1 MTLEVRRTLTR
12 VEEFATAGTPGTP
25 RGPPPLDAKEAPVI
39 NTRGRPV
46 VAIRPPRVLG
56 TPKATGNLS
65 SGRPVSPA
73 LGTGKNGGW
82 RAQTVDAYPG
92 SARRKSGRAPTR
104 ACGARGAGSPWQDGR
119 QRRTQFSVWS
129 DCRRGNRAGPGTS
142 ISLRRYP
149 PASFA
154 GECGGVAPRDVRE
167 AGAPLL
173 PRVPPAERC

>member
-1 MTLEVRRTLTR
+1 MTLEVRRTFTR

-73 LGTGKNGGW
+73 LRTGETGGE
-82 RAQTVDAYPG
+82 G
-92 SARRKSGRAPTR
+92 RR
-104 ACGARGAGSPWQDGR
+104 Q
-119 QRRTQFSVWS
+119 
-129 DCRRGNRAGPGTS
+129 
-142 ISLRRYP
+142 
-149 PASFA
+149 
-154 GECGGVAPRDVRE
+154 
-167 AGAPLL
+167 
-173 PRVPPAERC
+173 